1 MKSLLAG
8 VHCAITKDN
17 ELVLDPDQ
25 LVCEHAIANLTFVFE
40 SVQRNVVAAHTTG
53 RFTIG
58 QYNDAVIKCRHASD
72 IIFKFYREAI
82 RKFATHATI
91 TTTVE
96 TKNVIA

>member
-8 VHCAITKDN
+8 VHCAITNDN

-25 LVCEHAIANLTFVFE
+25 LVCEHAVASLTFVFE
-40 SVQRNVVAAHTTG
+40 CVQRNVVAAHTTG

-82 RKFATHATI
+82 RKFATHATAAP
-91 TTTVE
+91 TMTNVE
-96 TKNVIA
+96 T